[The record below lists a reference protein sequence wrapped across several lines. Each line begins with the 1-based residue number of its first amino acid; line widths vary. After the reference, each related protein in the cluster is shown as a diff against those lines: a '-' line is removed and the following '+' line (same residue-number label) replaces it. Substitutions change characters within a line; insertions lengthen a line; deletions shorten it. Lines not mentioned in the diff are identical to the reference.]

1 VTRVRASTR
10 FSPRIGAAMFLFVFL
25 ATALFNAHDALSQA
39 APSQLYITMHSA
51 PIDDYCPPCI
61 ASEKLLK
68 EAGLDYRKVL
78 EPLGPW
84 PWFQF
89 TDSQGNQRR
98 LAGGLTADDINRIKK
113 GEWPQRAN

>member
-1 VTRVRASTR
+1 MRIRTIALLLLSASATCLH
-10 FSPRIGAAMFLFVFL
+10 GVFAQDRPT
-25 ATALFNAHDALSQA
+25 AT
-39 APSQLYITMHSA
+39 QLYITMHSA
-51 PIDDYCPPCI
+51 PIDDYCPPCV

-68 EAGLDYRKVL
+68 EAGLEYRKVL

-98 LAGGLTADDINRIKK
+98 LAGGLTSADIERIKK